1 VVFVRLNLQ
10 FALVSSVLSVV
21 LVTML
26 LGTHA
31 VFAASTCNSCNLR
44 GFGSLPIPALGILS
58 VESRRVRRRNSVGD
72 GEVSETAERY
82 VEAVYRL
89 HEGNG
94 AARTGEIAE
103 ALGVTGGSVT
113 NTITSLQRQGFFRH
127 KPYRGVELTPRGRAL
142 ALQVLRKHRL
152 AERLLTDVVGMKWSE
167 LHGTASRLSHAMPNE
182 LADAVERLLKNPKTC
197 PHGNPIPTA
206 TGKLKQTKTTPLDQ
220 LHAGQSGT
228 LVSISGQRSDLLRH
242 LESLGL
248 VPGVSVRVEGKDP
261 FTGAIIVN
269 KRGSRHPLGKQLA
282 SLIQVRKT

>member
-1 VVFVRLNLQ
+1 LFGNLSIPVVGL
-10 FALVSSVLSVV
+10 LSV
-21 LVTML
+21 
-26 LGTHA
+26 G
-31 VFAASTCNSCNLR
+31 
-44 GFGSLPIPALGILS
+44 P
-58 VESRRVRRRNSVGD
+58 RRVRRRSAVDD
-72 GEVSETAERY
+72 GEFSETAERY
-82 VEAVYRL
+82 VETVYRL

-113 NTITSLQRQGFFRH
+113 NTITNLQRQGLFRH
-127 KPYRGVELTPRGRAL
+127 KPYRGVELTPRGRVL
-142 ALQVLRKHRL
+142 ALRVLRKHRL
-152 AERLLTDVVGMKWSE
+152 AERLLTDVIGMKWSE
-167 LHGTASRLSHAMPNE
+167 LNGTASNLSHAISDE
-182 LADAVERLLKNPKTC
+182 LAAALERLLKNPKTC

-220 LHAGQSGT
+220 LNAGQSGT
-228 LVSISGQRSDLLRH
+228 LVSVSGARSDLLRH

-282 SLIQVRKT
+282 SLIQIRKA